1 MSTAVSP
8 SRQGPSARPPRPSTD
23 YAQLLRM
30 VQQSGL
36 MKRRYGYYSIKIGL
50 MMLAT
55 AGIAVGIVVLGNS
68 WFQLL
73 LAALLGLVFAHFGF
87 LGHDAAHKQIFVS
100 GKANHRA
107 GLVLGTLF
115 SGMSLTWWNSKHN
128 KHHAAPNQIDKDPDI
143 EPSVLHF
150 YPTVGSPDK
159 SRFLSFLRARQGW
172 WFFPL
177 LTFEGVNL
185 HAQSFATGFSRRSG
199 KWQPVEMSLLTLRW
213 AAYLSLLLIVL
224 DPGIAAAFLGVQLA
238 VVGIYLGCTFAPNH
252 KGMPVLPADVRIDF
266 LRRQVLMSRNIISNR
281 LTTFA
286 MGGLNYQI
294 EHHLFPSMPRPN
306 LRRAQRIIKPFC
318 IENSVTYTETSL
330 RRSYGIVVRYLNVVG
345 LRAGDPFECP
355 MVAALRPRG

>member
-1 MSTAVSP
+1 VA
-8 SRQGPSARPPRPSTD
+8 
-23 YAQLLRM
+23 
-30 VQQSGL
+30 
-36 MKRRYGYYSIKIGL
+36 
-50 MMLAT
+50 
-55 AGIAVGIVVLGNS
+55 LGNS

-87 LGHDAAHKQIFVS
+87 LGHDAAHKQIFAS

-115 SGMSLTWWNSKHN
+115 SGMSLTWWNGKHN
-128 KHHAAPNQIDKDPDI
+128 KHHATPNQIGKDPDI

-150 YPTVGSPDK
+150 YPAVGAANK
-159 SRFLSFLRARQGW
+159 SKFLAFLRSRQGW

-185 HAQSFATGFSRRSG
+185 HAQSFAAGFSRRSG
-199 KWQPVEMSLLTLRW
+199 KWQPMEMALLTLRW
-213 AAYLSLLLIVL
+213 ATYLGLLLIVL
-224 DPGIAAAFLGVQLA
+224 DPGKAAAFLGVQLA

-252 KGMPVLPADVRIDF
+252 KGMPVLPADLRVDF
-266 LRRQVLMSRNIISNR
+266 LRRQVLMSRNIISSR

-318 IENSVTYTETSL
+318 IENSVAYTETTL
-330 RRSYGIVVRYLNVVG
+330 FRSYGIVVRYLNVVG

>member
-8 SRQGPSARPPRPSTD
+8 SRQGPPARAPRGPRPPTD
-23 YAQLLRM
+23 YAQLLRI
-30 VQQSGL
+30 VQESGL

-128 KHHAAPNQIDKDPDI
+128 RHHAAPNQIDKDPDI

-150 YPTVGSPDK
+150 YPAVVVSHR
-159 SRFLSFLRARQGW
+159 SRFLSFLRERQGW

-185 HAQSFATGFSRRSG
+185 HVQSFMTSFGGRSG
-199 KWQPVEMSLLTLRW
+199 KWHPLEI
-213 AAYLSLLLIVL
+213 SLLLARWGAYLALLFIVL
-224 DPGIAAAFLGVQLA
+224 DPGKAAAFLGVQLA
-238 VVGIYLGCTFAPNH
+238 VVGIYL
-252 KGMPVLPADVRIDF
+252 
-266 LRRQVLMSRNIISNR
+266 
-281 LTTFA
+281 
-286 MGGLNYQI
+286 
-294 EHHLFPSMPRPN
+294 
-306 LRRAQRIIKPFC
+306 
-318 IENSVTYTETSL
+318 
-330 RRSYGIVVRYLNVVG
+330 
-345 LRAGDPFECP
+345 
-355 MVAALRPRG
+355 

>member
-1 MSTAVSP
+1 
-8 SRQGPSARPPRPSTD
+8 
-23 YAQLLRM
+23 
-30 VQQSGL
+30 
-36 MKRRYGYYSIKIGL
+36 
-50 MMLAT
+50 
-55 AGIAVGIVVLGNS
+55 VGIVALGNS

-128 KHHAAPNQIDKDPDI
+128 KHHAAPNQIGKDPDI

-150 YPTVGSPDK
+150 YPTAEAPNK

-185 HAQSFATGFSRRSG
+185 HAQSFASGFSRRSG
-199 KWQPVEMSLLTLRW
+199 KWQPMEMALLTLRW
-213 AAYLSLLLIVL
+213 GSYLTLLLIVL

-252 KGMPVLPADVRIDF
+252 KGMPVLPADLRVDF
-266 LRRQVLMSRNIISNR
+266 LRRQVLMSRNIISGR

-318 IENSVTYTETSL
+318 IENSVAYTETTL
-330 RRSYGIVVRYLNVVG
+330 RRSYAIVIRYLNVVG

>member
-1 MSTAVSP
+1 MSTAISP
-8 SRQGPSARPPRPSTD
+8 SRRPRTPRPPTEYS
-23 YAQLLRM
+23 QLLQT
-30 VQQSGL
+30 VQHAGL
-36 MKRRYGYYSIKIGL
+36 MNRRYGYYAVKVGL

-55 AGIAVGIVVLGNS
+55 SAIVAGIVVLGNS
-68 WFQLL
+68 WLQLI
-73 LAALLGLVFAHFGF
+73 LAVALGLVFAHFGF
-87 LGHDAAHKQIFVS
+87 LGHDAAHRQIFVS
-100 GKANHRA
+100 GKANRRA

-115 SGMSLTWWNSKHN
+115 SGMSLAWWNSKHN
-128 KHHAAPNQIDKDPDI
+128 KHHAAPNQIGKDPDI

-150 YPTVGSPDK
+150 YPAPTTGGR
-159 SRFLSFLRARQGW
+159 SRFRTFLRRRQGW

-185 HAQSFATGFSRRSG
+185 HMQSFVTGFGRRSG
-199 KWQPVEMSLLTLRW
+199 QWQPVVLSLLVLRW
-213 AAYLSLLLIVL
+213 ASYLALLLLVL
-224 DPGIAAAFLGVQLA
+224 DPGKAAAFLGLQLA

-252 KGMPVLPADVRIDF
+252 KGMPVLPADIKIDF

-318 IENSVTYTETSL
+318 IDNSVTYTETTL
-330 RRSYGIVVRYLNVVG
+330 RRSYGIVVRHLNVVG
-345 LRAGDPFECP
+345 LRGGDPFTCP
-355 MVAALRPRG
+355 LVAAMRPRI

>member
-1 MSTAVSP
+1 MSTAISATRQ
-8 SRQGPSARPPRPSTD
+8 SRAPRPPTEYS
-23 YAQLLRM
+23 QLLRS
-30 VQQSGL
+30 VQEAGL
-36 MKRRYGYYSIKIGL
+36 MKRRYGYYAVKAGL
-50 MMLAT
+50 MILAT
-55 AGIAVGIVVLGNS
+55 GGLIAGVILLGNS
-68 WFQLL
+68 WLQLI
-73 LAALLGLVFAHFGF
+73 LAGVLGVVFAHFGF
-87 LGHDAAHKQIFVS
+87 LGHDAAHRQIFVS

-128 KHHAAPNQIDKDPDI
+128 KHHQAPNQISKDPDI

-150 YPTVGSPDK
+150 YHTDLVPNR
-159 SRFLSFLRARQGW
+159 SRVATFFRERQGW
-172 WFFPL
+172 FFFPL
-177 LTFEGVNL
+177 LTFEGINL
-185 HAQSFATGFSRRSG
+185 HAQSFITSFGRRSG
-199 KWQPVEMSLLTLRW
+199 KWQPMEMSLLIVRW
-213 AAYLSLLLIVL
+213 GSYLALLFFVL
-224 DPGIAAAFLGVQLA
+224 DPGKAAAFLGLQLA

-252 KGMPVLPADVRIDF
+252 KGMPILPADARVDF

-318 IENSVTYTETSL
+318 IDNSVTYTETTL
-330 RRSYGIVVRYLNVVG
+330 RRSYGIAVRYLNDVG

-355 MVAALRPRG
+355 LVAAMRPRI

>member
-8 SRQGPSARPPRPSTD
+8 SRRTPNSRPSSD
-23 YAQLLRM
+23 YSQLLKS
-30 VQQSGL
+30 VQHAGL
-36 MKRRYGYYSIKIGL
+36 MKRRYGYYAVKSSL
-50 MMLAT
+50 MMLTVA
-55 AGIAVGIVVLGNS
+55 AIAVGVILLGNS
-68 WFQLL
+68 WFTLI

-87 LGHDAAHKQIFVS
+87 LGHDAAHRQIFVS

-115 SGMSLTWWNSKHN
+115 SGMSLAWWNAKHN
-128 KHHAAPNQIDKDPDI
+128 MHHQAPNQISKDPDI

-150 YPTVGSPDK
+150 YPVDAKPNQSK
-159 SRFLSFLRARQGW
+159 FLAFFRERQGW
-172 WFFPL
+172 FFFPL
-177 LTFEGVNL
+177 LTLEGVNL
-185 HAQSFATGFSRRSG
+185 HAQSFVTSFGRRSG
-199 KWQPVEMSLLTLRW
+199 KWQPVEMTLLIIRW

-224 DPGIAAAFLGVQLA
+224 DLGQAAAFLGLQLA
-238 VVGIYLGCTFAPNH
+238 VVGVYLGCTFAPNH
-252 KGMPVLPADVRIDF
+252 KGMPVLPADIRVDF

-306 LRRAQRIIKPFC
+306 LRRAQLIIKPYC
-318 IENSVTYTETSL
+318 IDNSVTYTETTL
-330 RRSYGIVVRYLNVVG
+330 PKSYGIVVRYLNDVG

-355 MVAALRPRG
+355 MVAALRPRV